1 MENFFTRYRNETVLF
16 GVLFIQIIALATQV
30 RVGDGV
36 VNGRE
41 VNAGARAGSSRLIRV
56 WAVSLISPFQ
66 KLSVNSGA
74 GVRHLWGNYFA
85 LLHVR
90 QENEKLQQ
98 QINLMRLEQSRLQQ
112 DADQAQRLQVLLGF
126 KEQYIDKTV
135 AAQVVGTSGTDLS
148 RVIYIDRGTRDGVET
163 GMAVITPDGI
173 VGKVSR
179 ADRSTSQVLLITDPL
194 SGAGV
199 LLERLRV
206 NGILKGT
213 QSGQPEVINVMADE
227 KIEIGDRLITTGGD
241 RVYPKGL
248 PVGTVINV
256 APDRERDPFLSIRVK
271 PAVNIGRL
279 EEVLVV
285 TQLAERQGTTENASG
300 PIRAADMLA
309 QRLPSAKKKAEQ
321 GSATAANP
329 EAPEP
334 PSAKS
339 LAQQAPATATDLRSD
354 TNQLKSAKTAKPK
367 APEKISESPR

>member
-30 RVGDGV
+30 RVADAG

-41 VNAGARAGSSRLIRV
+41 LNAGARTGSTRLIRV
-56 WAVSLISPFQ
+56 WAVGLISPFQ
-66 KLSVNSGA
+66 KLAVNSGS

-90 QENEKLQQ
+90 QDNEQLHQ

-112 DADQAQRLQVLLGF
+112 DADQARRLQALLDF
-126 KEQYIDKTV
+126 KEQYIDKTI

-148 RVIYIDRGTRDGVET
+148 RVIYIDRGTRDGVEA

-173 VGKVSR
+173 VGKISR
-179 ADRSTSQVLLITDPL
+179 ADKSISQVLLITDPL

-213 QSGQPEVINVMADE
+213 QSGHPEVINVMADE

-256 APDRERDPFLSIRVK
+256 APDRDRDPFLSIRVK

-285 TQLAERQGTTENASG
+285 TQLAERQGGAETASG

-309 QRLPSAKKKAEQ
+309 ERLPSAKKKTEA
-321 GSATAANP
+321 GTATATNP
-329 EAPEP
+329 VAPEP
-334 PSAKS
+334 LSAKA
-339 LAQQAPATATDLRSD
+339 LAQQAPANAADLKSD
-354 TNQLKSAKTAKPK
+354 TTQSKSAKAAKPK
-367 APEKISESPR
+367 AAEKISESPR

>member
-30 RVGDGV
+30 RVGDAV

-41 VNAGARAGSSRLIRV
+41 MNAGARAGSSRLIRV

-112 DADQAQRLQVLLGF
+112 DAEQAQRLQALLGF
-126 KEQYIDKTV
+126 KEQYIDKTI

-148 RVIYIDRGTRDGVET
+148 RVIYIDRGTRDGVEA

-173 VGKVSR
+173 AGKVSR
-179 ADRSTSQVLLITDPL
+179 ADKTTSQVLLITDPL

-227 KIEIGDRLITTGGD
+227 KIEIGDKLITTGGD
-241 RVYPKGL
+241 RVFPKGL

-285 TQLAERQGTTENASG
+285 TQLAERQGTTEASG

-309 QRLPSAKKKAEQ
+309 QRLPSAKKKTDE

-329 EAPEP
+329 DAPEP

-339 LAQQAPATATDLRSD
+339 LAQQAPANATDLRLDKTQS
-354 TNQLKSAKTAKPK
+354 KSATTTKPK